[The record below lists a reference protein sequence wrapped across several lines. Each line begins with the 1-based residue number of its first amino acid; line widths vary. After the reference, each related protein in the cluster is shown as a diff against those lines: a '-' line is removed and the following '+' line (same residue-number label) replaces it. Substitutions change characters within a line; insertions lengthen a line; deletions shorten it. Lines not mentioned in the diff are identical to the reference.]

1 MVIVVHLSKW
11 EKLMSKSP
19 TFCLTSSPQLRGRR
33 ERNAPIYAR
42 KQGSRVL
49 WMEIIGLDP
58 LGVDKSL
65 GYEVVVEGYFGVLI
79 AVGVVL
85 LSSSSRNG
93 K

>member
-1 MVIVVHLSKW
+1 
-11 EKLMSKSP
+11 
-19 TFCLTSSPQLRGRR
+19 
-33 ERNAPIYAR
+33 
-42 KQGSRVL
+42 
-49 WMEIIGLDP
+49 MEIIGLDP

-85 LSSSSRNG
+85 LSSRNG